1 MRSII
6 DIIERFARIT
16 LREWSAMFRDPVAL
30 IFFIVAI
37 ILYAVYY
44 PLPYVNELANKA
56 PVGIVDYDRTAMSG
70 QLVRTAGSMQQD
82 TVVEVYDNEA
92 DAQKALADEKIYG
105 YLKIPAGM
113 ESELRKGNN
122 VKLGAYCH
130 GAFLMLYGNVATAFV
145 TAATS
150 VGATVEVKRIVAN
163 GSAKS
168 LHEAMAIR
176 DPLPMQFYTMYN
188 GALGYG
194 VYVVPAVLM
203 LVLQQTCL
211 MGIGAMGGP
220 RKGRKFKFFKD
231 KQDSENEPLLMRY
244 FGRSLAYLL
253 HYIVCITL
261 YKIIIYKMF
270 GFPDRGDYFVF
281 IVFAAAFF
289 GAVINM
295 GMWFAQFFE
304 RRETGM
310 QLFLCVPI
318 LVLFVTG
325 FSWPRECTPMWLRVL
340 GDLIP
345 STFAI
350 PAWLA
355 LENMGADLYELR
367 HYIFNLYGLSI
378 FYLVLGLLMAKRRDL
393 LQRFRESELTTNA
406 RARFHKGLERCRHL
420 FR

>member
-1 MRSII
+1 MRSVI
-6 DIIERFARIT
+6 DIINRFARIT
-16 LREWSAMFRDPVAL
+16 LREWGAMFRDPVGV
-30 IFFIVAI
+30 IFFVVAI
-37 ILYAVYY
+37 ILYAIYY
-44 PLPYVNELANKA
+44 PLPYVNEVANKA
-56 PVGIVDYDRTAMSG
+56 PVGVVDYDKTTMSG
-70 QLVRTAGSMQQD
+70 QIIRTAGAMPQD
-82 TVVEVYDNEA
+82 TIVKIYDNEL
-92 DAQKALADEKIYG
+92 DAQKALANEEIYG

-113 ESELRKGNN
+113 ESEIRKGNN
-122 VKLGAYCH
+122 VKLGIYCH
-130 GAFLMLYGNVATAFV
+130 GAFLMLYGNAATAFV
-145 TAATS
+145 TAATA
-150 VGATVEVKRIVAN
+150 VGATTEVKRIVAK

-211 MGIGAMGGP
+211 IGLGAMGGP
-220 RKGRKFKFFKD
+220 RKARRFKIFKGKD
-231 KQDSENEPLLMRY
+231 DSENEPLLMRY
-244 FGRSLAYLL
+244 FGRSLAYLF
-253 HYIVCITL
+253 HYTCCILL
-261 YKIIIYKMF
+261 YKVAIYKMF
-270 GFPDRGDYFVF
+270 GFPDRGDYFVLT
-281 IVFAAAFF
+281 VFALAFF

-310 QLFLCVPI
+310 QIFVCVPI

-325 FSWPRECTPMWLRVL
+325 FSWPRECTPIWLRVL

-345 STFAI
+345 TTFAV
-350 PAWLA
+350 PAWIA
-355 LENMGADLYELR
+355 VENMGANLYEIR

-378 FYLVLGLLMAKRRDL
+378 FYLVLGLLMAKRRDI
-393 LQRFRESELTTNA
+393 LQHIHKSKFATNA
-406 RARFHKGLERCRHL
+406 RARFHKGLERSRHL